1 MALKDEIARANEL
14 KAQIKALQ
22 AKLDPLDTLIK
33 AQTIAN
39 IIENTAEQCAKS
51 LNGNWA
57 KNNPKEF
64 LLLFMAQALRD
75 ANALIV
81 PNTGADFSEMPV
93 APFESYV
100 KELKP

>member
-1 MALKDEIARANEL
+1 MTLKDEIARAAEL
-14 KAQIKALQ
+14 KAQIEAFKAE
-22 AKLDPLDTLIK
+22 LDPLETRIK

-51 LNGNWA
+51 FNENWA
-57 KNNPKEF
+57 KDNPKEF
-64 LLLFMAQALRD
+64 LLIFMAQALRD
-75 ANALIV
+75 ANALVV

-93 APFESYV
+93 APLKSYV